1 MKKISI
7 SPYSVIGATI
17 GVAVGH
23 YIFRSSSLLPLM
35 VLGVVGGVLANKID
49 KNIQDKIIKKAS
61 DLQTKIES
69 DTNNLIDNSKKSF
82 DGEYSSSITGEK
94 VAFDPRV
101 GYLFPTGVITDD
113 NPKQYYDIDI
123 N

>member
-1 MKKISI
+1 MKNISI
-7 SPYSVIGATI
+7 SPYSVIGATV

-23 YIFRSSSLLPLM
+23 YVFKSSSLLPLM
-35 VLGVVGGVLANKID
+35 VLSVVGGFLANKID
-49 KNIQDKIIKKAS
+49 KNIQDKIIKKAN

-69 DTNNLIDNSKKSF
+69 NTTNLIDNSKKSF
-82 DGEYSSSITGEK
+82 DGDYSSITGEK

-101 GYLFPTGVITDD
+101 GYLFPTGVIKDD
-113 NPKQYYDIDI
+113 NPKQYFDIDI

>member
-1 MKKISI
+1 MKNISI
-7 SPYSVIGATI
+7 SPYSIIGATV
-17 GVAVGH
+17 GVAIGH
-23 YIFRSSSLLPLM
+23 YVFRSNSLFPLM
-35 VLGVVGGVLANKID
+35 ILGVVGGVIANKID

-69 DTNNLIDNSKKSF
+69 NTTNLF
-82 DGEYSSSITGEK
+82 DGNKSSYDGDYSAITGEK

-101 GYLFPTGVITDD
+101 GYLFPTGVIKDD
-113 NPKQYYDIDI
+113 NPKQYFDIDI